1 MISKT
6 YLVTG
11 AAGFIGAALAK
22 QFIELGSEV
31 VTIDNLST
39 GFRESIP
46 EGVIFIEGDCQEK
59 SIINQLI
66 PINLMPFF
74 ILLDKVQVRY
84 LLKTLYMI
92 YRLILNPLYYY

>member
-1 MISKT
+1 MPN

-22 QFIELGSEV
+22 QFIEQGSKV

-46 EGVIFIEGDCQEK
+46 EGVIFIEGNCQDE
-59 SIINQLI
+59 SIINQLNSFQFDAI
-66 PINLMPFF
+66 FHIAG
-74 ILLDKVQVRY
+74 QSSGRY
-84 LLKTLYMI
+84 LLKILHMICRPIPSLLYC
-92 YRLILNPLYYY
+92 Y